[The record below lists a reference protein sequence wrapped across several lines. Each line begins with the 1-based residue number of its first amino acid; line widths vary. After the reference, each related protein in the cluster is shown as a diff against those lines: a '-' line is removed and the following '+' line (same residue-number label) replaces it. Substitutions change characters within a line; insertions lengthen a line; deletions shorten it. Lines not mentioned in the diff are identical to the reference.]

1 MPVGLIAAL
10 KGDSLRLLSS
20 LIEYLSDGF
29 TLNKGFWKRF
39 LSESSQTARKQPI
52 TTVDGCYNSHL
63 DGAGNVFRLYNNK
76 MSEHGRMFMK
86 KGHLPDCA
94 NCGLAPQ
101 EKVCMNPKGKGAK
114 GCPTLTKKKLTGQ
127 ANKEYQLP
135 KVREF
140 ARKASI
146 QEGECYAE
154 RNRRPYVMHA
164 TKPRIQEIGEF
175 ARKMGYTRLG
185 LVFCVGLSKE
195 AMIVNQL
202 LKSQDFETVSVACK
216 VGSVPKEEIGL
227 KESEKV
233 FIGEYESMCNPILQA
248 AIVNDAKTDFNIL
261 LGLCVGHDSLF
272 FKYAEA
278 PTTVLAV
285 KDRVTGHNP
294 LAPIYLS
301 GNYYSW
307 LKKP

>member
-1 MPVGLIAAL
+1 ML
-10 KGDSLRLLSS
+10 
-20 LIEYLSDGF
+20 
-29 TLNKGFWKRF
+29 
-39 LSESSQTARKQPI
+39 
-52 TTVDGCYNSHL
+52 
-63 DGAGNVFRLYNNK
+63 
-76 MSEHGRMFMK
+76 MK
-86 KGHLPDCA
+86 KGNLSNCA
-94 NCGLAPQ
+94 NCGLTPQ

-114 GCPTLTKKKLTGQ
+114 GCPTLTEKKL
-127 ANKEYQLP
+127 ASRAKKEYQLA

-146 QEGECYAE
+146 QEGECYAG
-154 RNRRPYVMHA
+154 RDKRPYVMHT

-175 ARKMGYTRLG
+175 AQKMGYRRLG

-195 AMIVNQL
+195 AMIVNQIF
-202 LKSQDFETVSVACK
+202 KNQGFETVSVACK
-216 VGSVPKEEIGL
+216 VGSVPKEEIGV
-227 KESEKV
+227 KDSEKI

-272 FKYAEA
+272 FKYTEA

-294 LAPIYLS
+294 LGPIYLS

-307 LKKP
+307 LNKL

>member
-1 MPVGLIAAL
+1 V
-10 KGDSLRLLSS
+10 
-20 LIEYLSDGF
+20 
-29 TLNKGFWKRF
+29 
-39 LSESSQTARKQPI
+39 
-52 TTVDGCYNSHL
+52 HL
-63 DGAGNVFRLYNNK
+63 DGAGNGYRLYNRK
-76 MSEHGRMFMK
+76 ISEHGRILMK

-94 NCGLAPQ
+94 TCGLTAQ
-101 EKVCMNPKGKGAK
+101 QKACMNPKGKGAK
-114 GCPTLTKKKLTGQ
+114 GCPTLTKRKLAGQ
-127 ANKEYQLP
+127 ARKEYQLP

-146 QEGECYAE
+146 QEGECYTG
-154 RNRRPYVMHA
+154 RDKKPYVMHA

-202 LKSQDFETVSVACK
+202 LKRQGFETVSVVCK

-294 LAPIYLS
+294 LGAVYLS

-307 LKKP
+307 LNESSSGPTRE

>member
-1 MPVGLIAAL
+1 
-10 KGDSLRLLSS
+10 LL
-20 LIEYLSDGF
+20 EFGQVA
-29 TLNKGFWKRF
+29 K
-39 LSESSQTARKQPI
+39 KQPMKG
-52 TTVDGCYNSHL
+52 VNGCLDSHL
-63 DGAGNVFRLYNNK
+63 KDARNADRLYNGGDNK
-76 MSEHGRMFMK
+76 QGRMLMK
-86 KGHLPDCA
+86 KGNLPNCA
-94 NCGLAPQ
+94 NCGLTPQ

-114 GCPTLTKKKLTGQ
+114 GCPTLTEKKL
-127 ANKEYQLP
+127 ASRAKKEYQLA

-146 QEGECYAE
+146 QEGECYAG
-154 RNRRPYVMHA
+154 RDKRPYVMHT

-175 ARKMGYTRLG
+175 ARKMGYNRLG
-185 LVFCVGLSKE
+185 LVFCVGLSRE
-195 AMIVNQL
+195 AMIVNQI
-202 LKSQDFETVSVACK
+202 LKSQGFETVSVACK
-216 VGSVPKEEIGL
+216 VGSVPKEEIGV
-227 KESEKV
+227 KDSEKI
-233 FIGEYESMCNPILQA
+233 FIGEHESMCNPILQA

-294 LAPIYLS
+294 LGPIYLS

-307 LKKP
+307 LNEL